1 MFLLLNDAVNR
12 VDPTISLMK
21 RGATIIPLQ
30 STANVT
36 TRKMVRLTRSCV
48 EAATIHDFARQWR
61 FESCSRYASELFPR
75 HVDGITSRAHR
86 CVHRLETTTPRQ
98 KTQRLNVDPICAQI
112 ATLDSRESMNRGRS
126 AVPHHRLPSIVSRR
140 AFVTGMFLGAG
151 AAVAVPIQAHAQT
164 TNSSFE
170 AWRDAFR
177 ARATAR
183 GVSEATYAH
192 VMGAIKPDTSVYA
205 QIRSQPEFNE
215 ALWQYI
221 NRRVSDWR
229 IITGKE
235 RAKEYAPLL
244 ARIETQYGV
253 DRFTMLA
260 LWGVESSYGEVID
273 NPKYMRPVIPALA
286 ALAWGEPRRR
296 SYWEAELLNALVIIE
311 RGWGA
316 PKEMVG
322 SWAGAMGHTQWMPE
336 VWLHMGVDFDR
347 DGRISPY
354 GAPDDALGGTAR
366 FLIERGKYRGGE
378 AWGCEVRLPDG
389 HGGDHGTRT
398 YAAWRELGVTRADGA
413 AFPRPDDKAKLS
425 VPVDGG
431 PALLIGQNFS
441 AVMSYNPAFSYSL
454 AVVHLADR
462 IRGGSPFVHP
472 FPGSERLMTLAEVQ
486 ELQRRLTAL
495 GFDTD
500 GSDGRV
506 GRDTQRAVRDFQ
518 RKVGISPADGY
529 AGLKV
534 LARLRQGA

>member
-1 MFLLLNDAVNR
+1 VSYHR
-12 VDPTISLMK
+12 
-21 RGATIIPLQ
+21 PL
-30 STANVT
+30 AN
-36 TRKMVRLTRSCV
+36 
-48 EAATIHDFARQWR
+48 
-61 FESCSRYASELFPR
+61 
-75 HVDGITSRAHR
+75 
-86 CVHRLETTTPRQ
+86 
-98 KTQRLNVDPICAQI
+98 
-112 ATLDSRESMNRGRS
+112 
-126 AVPHHRLPSIVSRR
+126 VSRR
-140 AFVTGMFLGAG
+140 AFLTRTLLGAG
-151 AAVAVPIQAHAQT
+151 AAAAAPFHVGAQ
-164 TNSSFE
+164 NASSSFE

-177 ARATAR
+177 GRALAR
-183 GVSEATYAH
+183 GVSEATYGR
-192 VMGAIKPDTSVYA
+192 VLGSIKPDTSVYA
-205 QIRSQPEFNE
+205 EIRSQPEFNE

-229 IITGKE
+229 IITGKA

-244 ARIETQYGV
+244 GRIESEYGV
-253 DRFTMLA
+253 DRFIMLA

-311 RGWGA
+311 RGWSE
-316 PKEMVG
+316 PKQMIG

-336 VWLHMGVDFDR
+336 VWLHMGIDFDHN
-347 DGRISPY
+347 GRISPY
-354 GAPDDALGGTAR
+354 GPPDDALGGTAR
-366 FLIERGKYRGGE
+366 FLVERGKYRRGE
-378 AWGCEVRLPDG
+378 AWGCEVTLPNG
-389 HGGDHGTRT
+389 HKGDHGHRT
-398 YAAWRELGVTRADGA
+398 YAAWRELGVSRSDGA
-413 AFPRPDDKAKLS
+413 PFPRPNDKAKLS

-431 PALLIGQNFS
+431 PAFLIGENFS

-462 IRGGSPFVHP
+462 IRGDGPFVHP

-495 GFDTD
+495 GFNTD

-518 RKVGISPADGY
+518 RKVGLSPADGY

-534 LARLRQGA
+534 LARLRQSS